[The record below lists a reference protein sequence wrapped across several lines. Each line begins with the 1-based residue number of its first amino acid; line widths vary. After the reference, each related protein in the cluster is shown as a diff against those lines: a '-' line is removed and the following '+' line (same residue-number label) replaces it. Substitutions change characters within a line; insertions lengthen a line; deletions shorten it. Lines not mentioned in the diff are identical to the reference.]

1 MKPLSAIWQ
10 NSSFSKAILI
20 AIICVSIIPILFVF
34 IVSVNENNIALQDQM
49 AENLRVLVEAR
60 TQELDKQ
67 LAHVESSLAEVAPL
81 ALASLADE
89 QQLQLLLSSVQ
100 VSNPASEAVYVIRS
114 DGSEVAADNGRS
126 PTLPAQT
133 VTAVPQWHTQPGSD
147 DILTVSL
154 LLDDTAVL
162 AQDINLHT
170 LTQSSF
176 NTGLLSQA
184 AHIVLYTPEGKLLG
198 AGVDDVPES
207 VPSLAT
213 AVISQTD
220 DGTEQLHLAAPL
232 TTMGWGVSITIPTE
246 MLESPVSSSLRV
258 RTLILMMAVVI
269 FAIIVA
275 AFLTQ
280 MIHAPLKLLLAGVE
294 QLSSEGHAQPIAVDS
309 FRELNHLAQ
318 AFNGMAATIR
328 ERENVLKAQVA
339 HLRIEIDTSQ
349 KTQQVESLIETDFF
363 KELEAKAD
371 RLRDELKREPDLTGL

>member
-1 MKPLSAIWQ
+1 
-10 NSSFSKAILI
+10 
-20 AIICVSIIPILFVF
+20 
-34 IVSVNENNIALQDQM
+34 
-49 AENLRVLVEAR
+49 
-60 TQELDKQ
+60 
-67 LAHVESSLAEVAPL
+67 
-81 ALASLADE
+81 
-89 QQLQLLLSSVQ
+89 
-100 VSNPASEAVYVIRS
+100 
-114 DGSEVAADNGRS
+114 
-126 PTLPAQT
+126 
-133 VTAVPQWHTQPGSD
+133 
-147 DILTVSL
+147 
-154 LLDDTAVL
+154 
-162 AQDINLHT
+162 
-170 LTQSSF
+170 
-176 NTGLLSQA
+176 
-184 AHIVLYTPEGKLLG
+184 
-198 AGVDDVPES
+198 
-207 VPSLAT
+207 
-213 AVISQTD
+213 
-220 DGTEQLHLAAPL
+220 
-232 TTMGWGVSITIPTE
+232 MGWGVSITIPTE